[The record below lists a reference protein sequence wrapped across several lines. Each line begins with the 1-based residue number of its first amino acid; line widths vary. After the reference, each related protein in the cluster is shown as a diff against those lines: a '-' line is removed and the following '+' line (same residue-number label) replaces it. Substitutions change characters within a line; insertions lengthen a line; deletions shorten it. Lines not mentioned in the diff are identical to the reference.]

1 MIAFH
6 VQLAAVSRGNYHLTL
21 QWDEEEESFS
31 KKIHSESLKEIWFL
45 FPFDVL
51 VHSFVG
57 KKREFFSSR
66 VQVMFHGWFCFVFV
80 QNPSFIP
87 LGSCRKF
94 KRARQKCILIM
105 HYWVTSYDIFGL
117 YLILWWY
124 QNLGRMLIKMLILT
138 PLSPIISNLY

>member
-21 QWDEEEESFS
+21 QWGEERGNLSPKISIVKVWRRFDFCFHLTFWCIVSLARKENFS
-31 KKIHSESLKEIWFL
+31 AHKSKWCFMDGFVLFL
-45 FPFDVL
+45 F
-51 VHSFVG
+51 
-57 KKREFFSSR
+57 R
-66 VQVMFHGWFCFVFV
+66 
-80 QNPSFIP
+80 IP
-87 LGSCRKF
+87 LGSCRKL

-138 PLSPIISNLY
+138 PLSPIILNLY